1 MASQYEYGGMDEE
14 DYANLIAYFTSGVFP
29 EFLNQQN
36 KKNARD
42 AFRRKAKN
50 FAVKDGTRLLYVE
63 NKQGGEINYRA
74 VVKKGDVYRVIKTIH
89 DADHLGINATHA
101 RVKSYHYWNR
111 LFENIR
117 HFVSSCGQCQK
128 SGKFETEG
136 SRLKP
141 IPPPRRPIQMWGM
154 DLTML
159 PKSDEG
165 HNYLVVAVDYLS
177 KYVEAAPLKIKEA
190 PAILTIFYNICSRFG
205 FPKVVITDQGR
216 ELCNQLFENYC
227 NVNGISHRTSTAY
240 HPQGGPVQLFK
251 HAFHAGRPAMS
262 VDDPVSSPSLSLFQ
276 GLFVG

>member
-14 DYANLIAYFTSGVFP
+14 DYANMIAYFTSGVFP

-50 FAVKDGTRLLYVE
+50 FAVKDGTPLR
-63 NKQGGEINYRA
+63 QGGEINYRA

-111 LFENIR
+111 LFEDIR
-117 HFVSSCGQCQK
+117 HFVSSCEQCQK

-141 IPPPRRPIQMWGM
+141 IPPPRRPFQMWGM

-165 HNYLVVAVDYLS
+165 DNYLVVAVDYLG

-190 PAILTIFYNICSRFG
+190 PAILTFFDNTENKRG
-205 FPKVVITDQGR
+205 FRLGPRKLFPLFT
-216 ELCNQLFENYC
+216 ELEPF
-227 NVNGISHRTSTAY
+227 
-240 HPQGGPVQLFK
+240 
-251 HAFHAGRPAMS
+251 
-262 VDDPVSSPSLSLFQ
+262 
-276 GLFVG
+276 

>member
-14 DYANLIAYFTSGVFP
+14 NYANMIAYFTSGVFP

-50 FAVKDGTRLLYVE
+50 FAVKDGT
-63 NKQGGEINYRA
+63 G
-74 VVKKGDVYRVIKTIH
+74 VIKTIH

-111 LFENIR
+111 LFEDIR
-117 HFVSSCGQCQK
+117 HFVSSCEQCQK

-141 IPPPRRPIQMWGM
+141 IPPPRRPFQMWGM

-165 HNYLVVAVDYLS
+165 DNYLVVAVDYLS

-190 PAILTIFYNICSRFG
+190 PAILTFF
-205 FPKVVITDQGR
+205 
-216 ELCNQLFENYC
+216 
-227 NVNGISHRTSTAY
+227 
-240 HPQGGPVQLFK
+240 
-251 HAFHAGRPAMS
+251 
-262 VDDPVSSPSLSLFQ
+262 
-276 GLFVG
+276 